1 MITPA
6 RDRILGL
13 LELGGPVVALL
24 LALSV
29 IALPVAIWKA
39 IIFMM
44 EGVGRGADHGFVKTI
59 LIDLRTPCGHV
70 DVARAEATAQLDA
83 AFGEMSRGLRVL
95 DLTAQ
100 LAPLLGLFGTVLGM
114 IKAFQSLQAA
124 GTQVDPS
131 ILAGGIWV
139 ALLTTAVGLV
149 VAMPTALAL
158 AWLEGRMDAE
168 RVVAETFIE
177 TALSPQ
183 GARQPAPGAAA
194 NFDPVFA
201 RRQSG
206 GFRG

>member
-29 IALPVAIWKA
+29 IALTVAIWKA

-59 LIDLRTPCGHV
+59 LMDMRTPGGHV

-114 IKAFQSLQAA
+114 IEAFQNLQEA
-124 GTQVDPS
+124 GSTADPS
-131 ILAGGIWV
+131 LLAGGIWV
-139 ALLTTAVGLV
+139 ALMTTAVGLC
-149 VAMPTALAL
+149 VAMPASVLL
-158 AWLEGRMDAE
+158 AWFDGRLLAH
-168 RVVAETFIE
+168 R
-177 TALSPQ
+177 L
-183 GARQPAPGAAA
+183 AA
-194 NFDPVFA
+194 NVALEERLGSKTPA
-201 RRQSG
+201 RAATGNALQHAG
-206 GFRG
+206 